1 MTDLEKFRIR
11 WKRWLGQK
19 CRVDKPYWT
28 TLLDSNWL
36 GWAAGTLDKNDI
48 STAQVCAACL
58 DNRINVKKYFILAI
72 EYADMRDLRKLDN
85 LYCQEKFCS

>member
-28 TLLDSNWL
+28 TLLDTNWL
-36 GWAAGTLDKNDI
+36 GWAIKVCAKNHI
-48 STAQVCAACL
+48 NPHCCAACL
-58 DNRINVKKYFILAI
+58 DNREDVKKFFAI
-72 EYADMRDLRKLDN
+72 AIDYADFRDLFKLDN
-85 LYCQEKFCS
+85 LYCHERFCS